1 MKSSRTLHQFFV
13 ASFMLSILN
22 TSPLLAQVLGAQVKV
37 PQEPLAVQF
46 RFVKVDGLIQY
57 QLPLSA
63 EWKSARLGT
72 YIPDGSILMVPPNAT
87 VSVSANDSLGRE
99 GIDTKT
105 TKITIKSPMIVRLSR
120 SAFRKVNLEKGMI
133 SALPNALT
141 LKAIDK
147 FKKINDS
154 FSDAWKKE
162 AMGMLAKDWVSDE
175 LLKLLSDASK
185 ETKKDEPVSVS
196 GVTGKIKIET
206 PPNNQVAMASQLPAE
221 IPLRWQRQGLVG
233 KADTTNY
240 NIYFWKDGEQKLPY
254 AQVIG
259 NKLTVKITKVGNYNV
274 QVQSID
280 GAYKSKVKKVKIFDK
295 DSELV
300 GGKATSSVAEL
311 EIPGT
316 IRSQRIKVRSPGR
329 NLVWYSKSNWP
340 VILFEWDRPETC
352 VNDVK
357 YRFVVENVSGKVV
370 FSQNLNDEDFYWS
383 PPTEFSGVYR
393 WRVDGVSCTSPS
405 GEKVTDLTST
415 PPRRISLVRSDLNQ
429 LLDKSIAE
437 GEFRGTLVID
447 SL

>member
-1 MKSSRTLHQFFV
+1 MIAYQMLHNLYV
-13 ASFMLSILN
+13 SVIMLSIFYTL
-22 TSPLLAQVLGAQVKV
+22 PLRAQVLGAQVKRSL
-37 PQEPLAVQF
+37 EPLAVQF
-46 RFVKVDGLIQY
+46 RFVKIDGLIQY

-63 EWKSARLGT
+63 EWKKARLGT
-72 YIPDGSILMVPPNAT
+72 YIPDGSILMVPPNAV

-99 GIDTKT
+99 GLDTKS

-162 AMGMLAKDWVSDE
+162 AMGMIAKDWISDE

-196 GVTGKIKIET
+196 GGTGKIKIET
-206 PPNNQVAMASQLPAE
+206 PPNNQVAMASELPAE

-233 KADTTNY
+233 KIDTTNY

-259 NKLTVKITKVGNYNV
+259 NKLTVKVSKVGTYNA

-280 GAYKSKVKKVKIFDK
+280 GSYKSKVKKIKIFDK
-295 DSELV
+295 DTELI

-316 IRSQRIKVRSPGR
+316 VLSQRIKVRSPGR

-340 VILFEWDRPETC
+340 LILFEWDRPDTC
-352 VNDVK
+352 TKDVR
-357 YRFVVENVSGKVV
+357 YRFVVENVSGKIV
-370 FSQNLNDEDFYWS
+370 FSQNLNDEDFYWA
-383 PPTEFSGVYR
+383 PPVDFSGVYR
-393 WRVDGVSCTSPS
+393 WRVEGVSCISPS
-405 GEKVTDLTST
+405 GEKVTELTST
-415 PPRRISLVRSDLNQ
+415 PPRRVSLVRSDLNQ
-429 LLDKSIAE
+429 LLDNSVAE
-437 GEFRGTLVID
+437 GDFRGTLVID